1 VSSIPRRPSA
11 AQAQGAQ
18 HREALRLAT
27 QLTPLQRQL
36 VARAGMA
43 RWLKLPAPWQP
54 SGGRQTAAAK
64 ALSSAEFRVLE
75 PVPDYLGA
83 YRLTPLG
90 ELVAGVWM
98 LSALTLP

>member
-1 VSSIPRRPSA
+1 MSSIPRRPA
-11 AQAQGAQ
+11 PAQALASE

-43 RWLKLPAPWQP
+43 RWFQLPTPWQP
-54 SGGRQTAAAK
+54 SAGRQEAAAK
-64 ALSSAEFRVLE
+64 ALNSAEYRVLE

-83 YRLTPLG
+83 YRLTSLG
-90 ELVAGVWM
+90 ELVAGVWV
-98 LSALTLP
+98 LSAITLP